1 MILRV
6 GENVEKLELLF
17 TVEGNVKWSNHF
29 RRWFGNFLKNKT

>member
-6 GENVEKLELLF
+6 GENMEKLELLS
-17 TVEGNVKWSNHF
+17 TVESNHF